1 MKIRDPLF
9 YINHFEENKIPFQLE
24 QTLYTQKII
33 TNDKTLF
40 YTGKTGLN
48 NYELNLIKRVKKV
61 AQISNLD
68 LKISS
73 DHIRFID
80 RASYNL
86 NKAYTSELYEIDLN
100 SAYWEASLKLGIID
114 RPTFDYGK
122 QKKISK
128 KARLISLGALAK
140 RTYITSF
147 NGDSYS
153 KLIVKESETA
163 PLFFAC
169 AQETIRKIATLK
181 ILCENKYLFYW
192 CDAIIFR
199 GNENLEKCENWLK
212 SENIPYK
219 IIPLTKVVVNKD
231 KINVYSN
238 IKGKEYRYFTF
249 QSSKKP
255 YLYNSN
261 NKIG

>member
-9 YINHFEENKIPFQLE
+9 YINYFQREKIPFRLE
-24 QTLYTQKII
+24 QTLYTQKIV
-33 TNDKTLF
+33 TKDKTF
-40 YTGKTGLN
+40 YYTGKTGLN

-61 AQISNLD
+61 AQLSNLD

-73 DHIRFID
+73 ENIRFID
-80 RASYNL
+80 RAQYKL
-86 NKAYTSELYEIDLN
+86 NVAYTSELYEIDLN
-100 SAYWEASLKLGIID
+100 SAYWEASLNLGIID
-114 RPTFDYGK
+114 KETFEYGK

-140 RTYITSF
+140 RTYISNF
-147 NGDSYS
+147 DGESYS

-169 AQETIRKIATLK
+169 AQETIRKIITMK

-199 GNENLEKCENWLK
+199 GKDNLEKCENWLK
-212 SENIPYK
+212 SQNIPYK

-231 KINVYSN
+231 KINVYSD

-255 YLYNSN
+255 YLHPS
-261 NKIG
+261 K